1 MSLCTEYYKMPNS
14 LLGILPQQ
22 NDCIKQ
28 NSSLKEPAI
37 VLKVTFIIFF
47 VLVSTKNMNLF
58 FNNMF
63 YVKCNKKFLLK
74 ANKYSLDYTT
84 YNKDIALSYD
94 YTVYACDYFASSMAK
109 PAR

>member
-1 MSLCTEYYKMPNS
+1 
-14 LLGILPQQ
+14 
-22 NDCIKQ
+22 
-28 NSSLKEPAI
+28 
-37 VLKVTFIIFF
+37 
-47 VLVSTKNMNLF
+47 
-58 FNNMF
+58 MF

-94 YTVYACDYFASSMAK
+94 YTVYECDYFASSMAK